1 MAVIKFS
8 QDYQGRLTD
17 NANFDKAGDVVERY
31 NLSTCLL
38 LVEAGIAEWVEQPAE
53 DAPTEEQPVKRTRK
67 AKAAT
72 E

>member
-1 MAVIKFS
+1 MAVIKFLH
-8 QDYQGRLTD
+8 DYQGRLTD

-38 LVEAGIAEWVEQPAE
+38 LVEAGVAEWAEQE
-53 DAPTEEQPVKRTRK
+53 DAPTEAQPVKRTRK
-67 AKAAT
+67 TKAAT